1 MTILQVN
8 VRPAGKLR
16 KSANSQRSEAAEH
29 TLINQEETHYQ
40 LIPIRTNRSAVD
52 HYVLQPQRYEKQM
65 INEYSRNGDAR
76 TGDVRTGDVQQE
88 FDADIAASHSTTD
101 HTSNPYATN
110 QHAIETSQAQI
121 SQAGPTA
128 HHSAGNAT
136 AATVVATPS
145 VKEPTAWQKIIWKL
159 MPFTTVG
166 RALNSARER
175 LNEAECDTASLDAQV
190 ILAYALDVDR
200 SWLFA
205 HHEYK
210 LTAEEADAFTDL
222 IARRMAHEP
231 VAYIVGKREFYG
243 LEFHVDQR
251 VLIPRPETELL
262 VDAVLDYFSD
272 STTERV
278 VVADVGTGSG
288 AIALSVACNCPQAHI
303 YAIDLSDDALAV
315 AKRNVERLD
324 ERQQVTLA
332 HGDLLA
338 PLPERVH
345 VIVANLPYISS
356 ELYPELDADVR
367 DFEPQLALEAGPE
380 GLDAIHRLLHQA
392 THYLHPNGVIFL
404 EIGYDQGEAVLTLAQ
419 KIFPNAQTISVRKD
433 YHGHDRL
440 VTIVP

>member
-16 KSANSQRSEAAEH
+16 KSANSQRSEEAEH
-29 TLINQEETHYQ
+29 TLIHQEEAHYQ
-40 LIPIRTNRSAVD
+40 LVPIRTKRSAVD

-65 INEYSRNGDAR
+65 INEYSRNGD
-76 TGDVRTGDVQQE
+76 VQPDIE
-88 FDADIAASHSTTD
+88 ADIAASHSNNYRAAKPSISSQ
-101 HTSNPYATN
+101 HT
-110 QHAIETSQAQI
+110 IETSPVEALLQ
-121 SQAGPTA
+121 
-128 HHSAGNAT
+128 HSAAT
-136 AATVVATPS
+136 ATATTVMATPPM
-145 VKEPTAWQKIIWKL
+145 KEPTAWQKVIWKL

-190 ILAYALDVDR
+190 ILAYVLEVDR

-210 LTAEEADAFTDL
+210 LTAEQADAFTDL

-243 LEFHVDQR
+243 LEFHVDPR

-272 STTERV
+272 SLADRV
-278 VVADVGTGSG
+278 VVVDVGTGSG

-303 YAIDLSDDALAV
+303 YAIDLSNDALAV
-315 AKRNVERLD
+315 AQRNVERLD
-324 ERQQVTLA
+324 ERHQVTLA
-332 HGDLLA
+332 HGDLLD

-345 VIVANLPYISS
+345 VIVANLPYIRS

-380 GLDAIHRLLHQA
+380 GLDAIHRLLWQA
-392 THYLHPNGVIFL
+392 THHLHPDGVIFL
-404 EIGYDQGEAVLTLAQ
+404 EIGHDQGEAVSALAK

-440 VTIVP
+440 VTIAP